1 MPEKYELNR
10 KAEELLDRALARYAG
25 EPLVGLENRTLARL
39 RKAEEVTVARFFSK
53 ARWTRRLAALTAA
66 TVAVAASLV
75 IGIQIGQH
83 RADLVWQQRVANGGW
98 NAVRPVGTVTVNVPP
113 APAVSTVR
121 APRKA
126 ARRDFPPQLA
136 KQPAQ
141 FPSPVP
147 MSAQERSL
155 AQLAS
160 TADPALLSS
169 LAQAMQP
176 SPAVQAE
183 TVQQND
189 SQPRPPQ

>member
-39 RKAEEVTVARFFSK
+39 RKAEEVTAARFFSK

-66 TVAVAASLV
+66 AAAVAASLV

-98 NAVRPVGTVTVNVPP
+98 NAVKPAGTVTVNVPP
-113 APAVSTVR
+113 APVVRTVR

-126 ARRDFPPQLA
+126 AGRDFAPHLA
-136 KQPAQ
+136 GKTSQ

-147 MSAQERSL
+147 MSAQERML
-155 AQLAS
+155 ARLAA
-160 TADPALLSS
+160 TADPAMLAS
-169 LAQAMQP
+169 LTK
-176 SPAVQAE
+176 S
-183 TVQQND
+183 
-189 SQPRPPQ
+189 